1 MSATRTCQIC
11 SHDYGDK
18 VVPTFLT
25 CCLNHVCFGC
35 AENHRREKIV
45 LLTGNRK
52 MIKCML
58 CNQEFHSSK
67 ETPWKVS
74 KHFIED
80 SGIEVDLSEVKESE
94 EAMQESYAAPK
105 NKTGATIHNTRRAVQ
120 EGSGQIDV
128 PGGIFFRRVPETM
141 ENEQGD
147 EEAESESA
155 NNSNEVVASA
165 PAAIDGDEQRTG
177 NGKKKRAKRKRL
189 LTPVIDLTGEEDE
202 NEGENWF
209 DLLLNLLG

>member
-11 SHDYGDK
+11 DHEYGGTD
-18 VVPTFLT
+18 VVPTLLT

-35 AENHRREKIV
+35 AEKDRNAKIV
-45 LLTGNRK
+45 LLTKNRK
-52 MIKCML
+52 MIKCMF
-58 CNQEFHSSK
+58 CNQLFHSSK
-67 ETPWKVS
+67 ETPWKVN
-74 KHFIED
+74 KPFIEL
-80 SGIEVDLSEVKESE
+80 SGIEVDLRAVKESE
-94 EAMQESYAAPK
+94 AAMQEAPEAPK
-105 NKTGATIHNTRRAVQ
+105 NEHRCHNTRRAVQ

-141 ENEQGD
+141 EDEQGN